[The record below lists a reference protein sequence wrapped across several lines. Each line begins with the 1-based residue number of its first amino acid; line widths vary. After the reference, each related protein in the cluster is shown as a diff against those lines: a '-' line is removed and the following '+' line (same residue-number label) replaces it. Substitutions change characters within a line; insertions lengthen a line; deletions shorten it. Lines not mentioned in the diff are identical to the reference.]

1 MTVRRGSLCT
11 RDVEFRAAAKHDD
24 TEPSDGRTLDGYAAV
39 FDQDTEINSWEGRF
53 IETMKKGAFRKTLRE
68 NKGRIQMQYDHGR
81 DFRVG
86 TIPIGAYERLEEDDH
101 GLHVVG
107 RLFDNDLVEPIRQ
120 AIEGGAIQGM
130 SFKFRVLRDEWRD
143 AKGKLVKP
151 EELLDLLWSNDP
163 ERGPLRRTIKEV
175 ALAEAGPVS
184 TPAYAGT
191 SVGVRADEEPD
202 LSREELVEAYRSSM
216 LVEETRSEDDEDER
230 KKKPP
235 FPPKKDPKDPDDEDE
250 DPPKDKKP
258 KQDDDDD
265 EDPPEG
271 KEPKGDPDD
280 DVDPDDEDDPKK
292 KKKKKSGKSETK
304 SAGLD
309 DAARRSTLSRLGF
322 RYDAARTGT
331 SDRPPQKE
339 QPRKVES
346 HVKTLEELKAR
357 AAELRTQL
365 VSIDEEARGV
375 ALDEEKQAEWDKA
388 EAELRTVEEQAK
400 AIVARQERIK
410 SLAQNEPERTEA
422 TKPGAPA
429 VHTKKDIFDLDA
441 VRMDAT
447 SPEDYAERLKDN
459 ARHFV
464 DQAKFSRVIARD
476 KAQER
481 VSELIDEFDDD
492 HGTLA
497 KRILA
502 TGNPA
507 YERAFSKALRAGNPQ
522 VLSGEEARVMQ
533 LGVDEAG
540 GFAVPVQLDPTV
552 ILTNDG
558 HIGDLRRLARVETI
572 VGKEWQGI
580 TSDGIGVSRDG
591 SPRDVNYG
599 NPTPDDAHP
608 GEIGRQPELAE
619 AADGSPLLG
628 QPKIAVTRVQGFVP
642 FSIEIDQDW
651 GGLRSEI
658 TRMLA
663 DAKAREENES
673 FVLGDGNNLQPLGVV
688 GGLQAAQKIAATPNG
703 GAEGTFS
710 VSDLYGLTTAVAPR
724 WRGNAA
730 WLASAGVYN
739 KIRQLGGA
747 QDHAFWTY
755 MSGGIPNQLLGY
767 PVYENS
773 FMHSGS
779 VNTSATA
786 THVIAVFGD
795 FKQFLIVD
803 RVGMSVELVPH
814 VFGPNRK
821 PTGQRG
827 IYAIWRNNAKLLIP
841 NAFRALTV
849 STTA

>member
-11 RDVEFRAAAKHDD
+11 RDVEFRAATKPDD

-53 IETMKKGAFRKTLRE
+53 IETMKKGAFRKTLKE

-101 GLHVVG
+101 GLHVIG

-191 SVGVRADEEPD
+191 SVGVRSDEEPE

-216 LVEETRSEDDEDER
+216 LVEETRSEEEDER

-235 FPPKKDPKDPDDEDE
+235 FPPKKDPKDPDDDDE
-250 DPPKDKKP
+250 DPPKEKDP

-265 EDPPEG
+265 DDPPKG
-271 KEPKGDPDD
+271 KEPKEDDDD
-280 DVDPDDEDDPKK
+280 DVDPDDEDDPK

-339 QPRKVES
+339 TTRKVES

-365 VSIDEEARGV
+365 IGIDEEARGV

-388 EAELRTVEEQAK
+388 EAELRTVSEQVK
-400 AIVARQERIK
+400 AIEARQERIK
-410 SLAQNEPERTEA
+410 SLAQDEPERTERS
-422 TKPGAPA
+422 KPGAPN

-447 SPEDYAERLKDN
+447 SPEDYARRLKEN
-459 ARHFV
+459 ARRFG
-464 DQAKFSRVIARD
+464 DEAKFSRVIARE

-481 VSELIDEFDDD
+481 VSELVEEFDDD

-522 VLSGEEARVMQ
+522 VLSGEEARIMQ

-591 SPRDVNYG
+591 TPANVDYG
-599 NPTPDDAHP
+599 TDTP

-619 AADGSPLLG
+619 AADGSPIFK

-673 FVLGDGNNLQPLGVV
+673 FVLGDGTGLQPLGVV
-688 GGLQAAQKIAATPNG
+688 GGLGSGQKVAAAGEGIAAG
-703 GAEGTFS
+703 
-710 VSDLYGLTTAVAPR
+710 DIYGLVTQLAPR
-724 WRGNAA
+724 YRGNAA

-739 KIRQLGGA
+739 KVRQLGGA
-747 QDHAFWTY
+747 QDHAFWAF
-755 MSGGIPNQLLGY
+755 MGGNTPSQLLGY
-767 PVYENS
+767 PVHENS
-773 FMHSGS
+773 YMDAGDFDDT
-779 VNTSATA
+779 VTA
-786 THVIAVFGD
+786 EHVAMVFGD
-795 FKQFLIVD
+795 FSNFLIVD

-814 VFGPNRK
+814 VMGANGR

-827 IYAIWRNNAKLLIP
+827 IYAIWRNNAKLLVP
-841 NAFRALTV
+841 NAFRALVVNTE
-849 STTA
+849 TP